1 MKRRPRKIIHRYYNP
16 IDNTELDSAKMSI
29 TPAVLDNAIATYSI
43 VDSFSAFSDYCG
55 SWSGGI
61 EYSQKRLESQ
71 DDPNAA
77 IPSACNGLYRYEH
90 SKLYQLQNPSA
101 FAPMEERPVL
111 VREIEKNYLQYPEYN
126 VFNTNIQLL
135 EELSAFA
142 SAFDTENISATN
154 PSVFKGNINLKIQCK
169 CKEDCECKQKVTP
182 KQIQPTP
189 SKQETA
195 PQTNACN
202 CLEEFE
208 REYQEFIEM
217 LRKQK
222 QQKIADTEQKYL
234 SAWEKSGCNCEK

>member
-16 IDNTELDSAKMSI
+16 IDNTKLDSAKMSI
-29 TPAVLDNAIATYSI
+29 TPAVLENAIATYSI
-43 VDSFSAFSDYCG
+43 VDSFSAFSASWG

-126 VFNTNIQLL
+126 VFNTNIQRL
-135 EELSAFA
+135 EELSAFV
-142 SAFDTENISATN
+142 SAFDTENFSATN

-169 CKEDCECKQKVTP
+169 CKEDCECKQEPV
-182 KQIQPTP
+182 
-189 SKQETA
+189 

-222 QQKIADTEQKYL
+222 QQKIADTEKMYL
-234 SAWEKSGCNCEK
+234 SAWEKSGCNCEKS

>member
-16 IDNTELDSAKMSI
+16 IDNTKLDSAKMSI
-29 TPAVLDNAIATYSI
+29 TPAVLENAIATYSI
-43 VDSFSAFSDYCG
+43 FQDFSAFSA
-55 SWSGGI
+55 SWHEFDDGI

-77 IPSACNGLYRYEH
+77 IPSACGGLYRYEH

-126 VFNTNIQLL
+126 VFNTNIQRL
-135 EELSAFA
+135 EELSAFV
-142 SAFDTENISATN
+142 SAFDTENFSATN

-169 CKEDCECKQKVTP
+169 CKEDCECKQKITP
-182 KQIQPTP
+182 T
-189 SKQETA
+189 KQEPV

-222 QQKIADTEQKYL
+222 QQKIADTEQMYL
-234 SAWEKSGCNCEK
+234 SAWADSGCNCEKS